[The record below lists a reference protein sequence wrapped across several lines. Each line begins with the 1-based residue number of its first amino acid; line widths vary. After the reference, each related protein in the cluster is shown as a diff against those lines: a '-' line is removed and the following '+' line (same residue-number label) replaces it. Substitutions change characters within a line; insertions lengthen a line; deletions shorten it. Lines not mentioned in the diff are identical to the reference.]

1 MQRNPLRKQVAQVN
15 KTFYERHRQKLQK
28 VNGLFMTNPVLE
40 RGFILAPVVAAAYS
54 CSNAMALGIG
64 FVIIT
69 FLTVMLS
76 SFISKRIPYTIR
88 IILYALIGCVVFVP
102 TAMLIDLMFEDA
114 LYTTG
119 VFLPLL
125 VANSLI
131 VVKSES
137 RFHKHNKGYMAIDVF
152 SHTVGF
158 FIVIVLVGLIR
169 EFFGSGTLFGV
180 SVNQLIVM
188 PALLMPFSGFILVGL
203 LAALG
208 NIVRKR
214 IEHPRAKE
222 ERLR

>member
-1 MQRNPLRKQVAQVN
+1 MTQLN
-15 KTFYERHRQKLQK
+15 KTFYQRHREKLQK
-28 VNGLFMTNPVLE
+28 LNGLFMTNPVVE

-54 CSNAMALGIG
+54 CKNAVSLGIG
-64 FVIIT
+64 FMIIT

-88 IILYALIGCVVFVP
+88 TILYALIGCVIFVP
-102 TAMLIDLMFEDA
+102 TAMLIDLIFEDA

-119 VFLPLL
+119 IFLPLL

-137 RFHKHNKGYMAIDVF
+137 RFHKHNKGYMAVDVF

-158 FIVIVLVGLIR
+158 FIVIVLIGLIR

-180 SVNQLIVM
+180 SVNQWVVA

-208 NIVRKR
+208 NIIRKR
-214 IEHPRAKE
+214 IEHPRSKE
-222 ERLR
+222 EGLQ